1 VPIEAWADAD
11 DVNTYTGVSDVSDG
25 EILRA
30 QALVELFA
38 GTTYDTPEDNISS
51 RNRRYLRMA
60 VAYQTVWMQER
71 PDLFTHIDLDSY
83 SQDGA
88 SGQYAHANANL
99 LAPLAHRCINR
110 LSWRNNPLRVRRGDG
125 DTEYDDAGP
134 RDSAV
139 HDDSRV
145 WTPL

>member
-1 VPIEAWADAD
+1 MVVEAWADGD
-11 DVNTYTGVSDVSDG
+11 DVTDLTGAQATDG

-30 QALVELFA
+30 QALIELFC
-38 GTTYDTPEDNISS
+38 GTTYDTPTDNISS
-51 RNRRYLRMA
+51 RNLRLLRMA

-71 PDLFTHIDLDSY
+71 PDIFTHIDLDSY

-88 SGQYAHANANL
+88 SGQYSHANANL
-99 LAPLAHRCINR
+99 LAPLAKRSLDR
-110 LSWRNNPLRVRRGDG
+110 LSWRSAPLRVRRGG
-125 DTEYDDAGP
+125 SNTEYYDDNGP

-139 HDDSRV
+139 HDDSRR